1 MIPFPKAQ
9 FPLQTATKQRPS
21 LQLITDDTPKP
32 AVMAPRLGAL
42 GVTFAAMR
50 AIQFVS
56 FVTIVGMTA
65 NFVNRINTSDR
76 DPPGE
81 LVGTLVV
88 ATTGIVYVVITL
100 ILYWDEILP
109 NLVSAGLDT
118 LLFIAAVVVAV
129 LLGKPLS
136 KTNCDILPSSSN
148 ATTFAPSSNATFAAS
163 NTSNTFA
170 STDYTAF
177 QRRDH
182 AHDHTEPLNKTI
194 SYLLFITTDKST
206 CTQVKAIWGLAT
218 AMAVTFAFSVLV
230 CIGLWYRTRREAV
243 TEAPVKEVDTEAAA
257 PVKHIDAPSETDEDD
272 DGYRYEIGQGYGR
285 PQ

>member
-1 MIPFPKAQ
+1 
-9 FPLQTATKQRPS
+9 
-21 LQLITDDTPKP
+21 
-32 AVMAPRLGAL
+32 MAPRLGAL
-42 GVTFAAMR
+42 GFTFAAMR
-50 AIQFVS
+50 AIQFVA

-148 ATTFAPSSNATFAAS
+148 TTTFAPSSNE
-163 NTSNTFA
+163 TFA
-170 STDYTAF
+170 STDYSAF

-182 AHDHTEPLNKTI
+182 DHPEPLNKTL
-194 SYLLFITTDKST
+194 SYLVFIATDQST
-206 CTQVKAIWGLAT
+206 CYQVKAIWGLAT
-218 AMAVTFAFSVLV
+218 AMAVTFTFSVLV
-230 CIGLWYRTRREAV
+230 CVGLWYRTRREVA
-243 TEAPVKEVDTEAAA
+243 AADGGGVKEVDSEAAA
-257 PVKHIDAPSETDEDD
+257 VKHIDAPSEEDEDD
-272 DGYRYEIGQGYGR
+272 RSDGGYRYEIGQGYGR